1 MSEKKKILIVEDDA
15 KILKALT
22 IRLKAEGYDVLGA
35 TDGMSGT
42 AMARKEQP
50 DLLLLDISMPAGGGF
65 GVAQNV
71 SNMAPLAGTPMVFM
85 TASKQPGL
93 KDQAEKLGAAGF
105 IEKPFDTDTLL
116 TTIRDA
122 LSQEAGNE
130 LPW

>member
-71 SNMAPLAGTPMVFM
+71 GNMSPLTGTPMVFM